1 MAAFRTSTRGG
12 RNLNRSPIAKSMRV
26 VLLAMAG
33 LGATVVLAACGGSS
47 LNEGANTDDIPTAQ
61 GGEASGN
68 LKISNWPLYI
78 DKKTIGNFEKETGIK
93 VEYVEDVN
101 DNEEFFGKIQPL
113 VSQGDSGGRDIVVVS
128 DWMAAKMHD
137 LGYIQNLDPDELDTA
152 RTNMIASLK
161 DPTFDPGREFSVP
174 WQSGMTGLVV
184 RSDLA
189 PDVKSI
195 DDLFDPKYKGK
206 VTMLREMRDTIP
218 LILMDE
224 GIDPA
229 EATSRQWLDA
239 IDKVKGAVDSGQ
251 IRSFTGNDYIQNL
264 AKGSVV
270 AAIGWSGDAV
280 QAQLDNPNIEY
291 VQPTGGCALWSD
303 NMLIPV
309 GAPNPAAAYEF
320 MNYVYRPE
328 IQAPITAWVNYISP
342 VEGVGK
348 LLKKEDPELASN
360 ELIFPSAEYTEKCS
374 TQDSPPG
381 DEAEVKEV
389 EEAFQNVLT
398 G

>member
-1 MAAFRTSTRGG
+1 MT
-12 RNLNRSPIAKSMRV
+12 PKSMKF
-26 VLLAMAG
+26 VLLAVAG
-33 LGATVVLAACGGSS
+33 LVASMALAACGGGGISGGSS
-47 LNEGANTDDIPTAQ
+47 TEDIPTAQ
-61 GGEASGN
+61 GGTASGK

-78 DKKTIGNFEKETGIK
+78 DKKTIGNFEEETGIS
-93 VEYVEDVN
+93 VDYVQDVN
-101 DNEEFFGKIQPL
+101 DNDEFFGKIQPL
-113 VSQGDSGGRDIVVVS
+113 VSQGKSGDRDIIVVS
-128 DWMAAKMHD
+128 DWMASKMYK

-152 RTNMIASLK
+152 RNNMLPSLK
-161 DPTFDPGREFSVP
+161 NPTFDPGREFSVP

-189 PDVKSI
+189 PDIKSI
-195 DDLFDPKYKGK
+195 SDLFDPQYKGK

-229 EATSRQWLDA
+229 TASTEQWLEA

-251 IRSFTGNDYIQNL
+251 IRAFTGNDYIQNL

-342 VEGVGK
+342 VSGVSE
-348 LLKKEDPELASN
+348 LLTKEDPELASN
-360 ELIFPSAEYTEKCS
+360 ELIFPSDEYTENCS

-381 DEAEVKEV
+381 DPAQVKEV
-389 EEAFQNVLT
+389 EEAFQDVLT

>member
-1 MAAFRTSTRGG
+1 
-12 RNLNRSPIAKSMRV
+12 
-26 VLLAMAG
+26 
-33 LGATVVLAACGGSS
+33 
-47 LNEGANTDDIPTAQ
+47 
-61 GGEASGN
+61 
-68 LKISNWPLYI
+68 
-78 DKKTIGNFEKETGIK
+78 DKKTIGNFEEETGIG
-93 VEYVEDVN
+93 VDYVQVVYDN
-101 DNEEFFGKIQPL
+101 DEFFGKIQPL
-113 VSQGDSGGRDIVVVS
+113 VSQGKSGDRDIIVVS
-128 DWMAAKMHD
+128 DWMASKMYK
-137 LGYIQNLDPDELDTA
+137 LGYIQNLDPEELDTA
-152 RTNMIASLK
+152 STNMLPSLK
-161 DPTFDPGREFSVP
+161 NPTFDPGREFSVP

-189 PDVKSI
+189 PDIKSI
-195 DDLFDPKYKGK
+195 SDLFDPQYKGK

-229 EATSRQWLDA
+229 TASTEQWLEA

-251 IRSFTGNDYIQNL
+251 IRAFTGNDYIQNL

-342 VEGVGK
+342 VSGVSE
-348 LLKKEDPELASN
+348 LLTKEDPELASN
-360 ELIFPSAEYTEKCS
+360 ELIFPSDEYTENCS

-381 DEAEVKEV
+381 DPAQVKEV
-389 EEAFQNVLT
+389 EEAFQDVLT